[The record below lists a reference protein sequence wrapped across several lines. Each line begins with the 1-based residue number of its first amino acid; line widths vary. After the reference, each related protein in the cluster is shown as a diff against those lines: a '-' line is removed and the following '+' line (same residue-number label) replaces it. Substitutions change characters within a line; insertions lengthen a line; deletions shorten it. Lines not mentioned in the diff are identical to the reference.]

1 MMAEIVVVAWYDRLI
16 RYLGY
21 LPSGF
26 FVARLWPKV
35 EQRRQSVT
43 RGRKGAG
50 SATAVSCAD
59 SYLFGQRKMD
69 FRIIRRRKIHEEVA
83 QQIETAI
90 SSGHFE
96 IGDQLPSERELMD
109 KFGVGRPAIR
119 EALLH
124 LERMGL
130 VHLSPG
136 EKARVTKPTIHG
148 LVEQLSGAA
157 RHFLATPL
165 GEASFQDA
173 RRVFEA
179 GIAYNAALSANDEEI
194 ATLEKAL
201 EANRQA
207 LNNMTEFEK
216 TDIRFHIEL
225 TKIGGNPIFLAL
237 HTALVDWL
245 SLQRFISLQLPG
257 VAEEAFESHKA
268 IFNAVAAHEA
278 PFAWAAMDTHLRQV
292 FRNLDQARLRG
303 VA

>member
-1 MMAEIVVVAWYDRLI
+1 MVFKVV
-16 RYLGY
+16 
-21 LPSGF
+21 
-26 FVARLWPKV
+26 
-35 EQRRQSVT
+35 
-43 RGRKGAG
+43 
-50 SATAVSCAD
+50 
-59 SYLFGQRKMD
+59 
-69 FRIIRRRKIHEEVA
+69 RRRKVHEEVA
-83 QQIETAI
+83 EQIETAI
-90 SSGHFE
+90 ASGHYK

-109 KFGVGRPAIR
+109 QFAVGRPAIR
-119 EALLH
+119 EALLY
-124 LERMGL
+124 LERMGF

-157 RHFLATPL
+157 RHFLATPR

-173 RRVFEA
+173 RRVFES
-179 GIAYNAALSANDEEI
+179 GIAYNAALIATDEEI

-207 LNNMTEFEK
+207 MGNMAEFEK

-245 SLQRFISLQLPG
+245 SLQRFISLKLPG
-257 VAEEAFESHKA
+257 VAEEAFESHEAIFKA
-268 IFNAVAAHEA
+268 IAAHEA
-278 PFAWAAMDTHLRQV
+278 PTAWTAMDNHLRQV
-292 FRNLDQARLRG
+292 FLNLNRARASE